1 MKIYKRSFVLFALIG
16 TRMSDLLTTYF
27 VTPDLMKEKNS
38 INTMLLNRNWFLI
51 IIFQIFL
58 IGSIIVFF
66 MYFKRKSQFILV
78 EKKEMSVY
86 AFFSMQFFGDEH
98 SFHKLLLHF
107 PVQNKPLYYYL
118 VAYFLVI
125 GLISMSIILSLGNI
139 IGPAGLNLF
148 LFPPYWVYR
157 LCYIGI
163 SLCVGFIMTKR
174 HMQYLYKRCYASDQT
189 A

>member
-86 AFFSMQFFGDEH
+86 AFFSMQFFDDEH

-125 GLISMSIILSLGNI
+125 GLITMSIILSLGNV

-174 HMQYLYKRCYASDQT
+174 HMQYLYKRCYASDQ
-189 A
+189 AA

>member
-1 MKIYKRSFVLFALIG
+1 
-16 TRMSDLLTTYF
+16 MSDLLTTYF

-107 PVQNKPLYYYL
+107 PVQNKPLYSC
-118 VAYFLVI
+118 
-125 GLISMSIILSLGNI
+125 G
-139 IGPAGLNLF
+139 
-148 LFPPYWVYR
+148 
-157 LCYIGI
+157 
-163 SLCVGFIMTKR
+163 GFNTPT
-174 HMQYLYKRCYASDQT
+174 LAS
-189 A
+189 